1 MNSNFDMW
9 YNLKLFF
16 SNMFSLMMYY
26 VLLVVGI
33 IVVGYI
39 SLFII
44 NLVLTWNKVIGI
56 IVVYLVRS

>member
-44 NLVLTWNKVIGI
+44 NLVLTWNKVISI
-56 IVVYLVRS
+56 IVI

>member
-26 VLLVVGI
+26 ILLVVGI
-33 IVVGYI
+33 IVVGYL
-39 SLFII
+39 SLVII

-56 IVVYLVRS
+56 IVVY

>member
-26 VLLVVGI
+26 ILLVVGI
-33 IVVGYI
+33 IVVGYLSI
-39 SLFII
+39 FII
-44 NLVLTWNKVIGI
+44 NLVLTWNKELEI
-56 IVVYLVRS
+56 IVVY

>member
-44 NLVLTWNKVIGI
+44 NLVLTWNKVISI
-56 IVVYLVRS
+56 IVV

>member
-44 NLVLTWNKVIGI
+44 NLVLTWNKVISI
-56 IVVYLVRS
+56 IVVY

>member
-26 VLLVVGI
+26 ILLVVGI
-33 IVVGYI
+33 IVVGYLSI
-39 SLFII
+39 FII
-44 NLVLTWNKVIGI
+44 NLVLT
-56 IVVYLVRS
+56 

>member
-26 VLLVVGI
+26 ILLVVGI
-33 IVVGYI
+33 IVVGYL
-39 SLFII
+39 SLVII
-44 NLVLTWNKVIGI
+44 NWWF
-56 IVVYLVRS
+56 S

>member
-26 VLLVVGI
+26 VLLVMGI
-33 IVVGYI
+33 VLLGYV
-39 SLFII
+39 SLLII
-44 NLVLTWNKVIGI
+44 NWWFV
-56 IVVYLVRS
+56 

>member
-26 VLLVVGI
+26 ILLVVGI
-33 IVVGYI
+33 VVVGYI
-39 SLFII
+39 SLVII
-44 NLVLTWNKVIGI
+44 NWWF
-56 IVVYLVRS
+56 S

>member
-26 VLLVVGI
+26 ILLVVGI
-33 IVVGYI
+33 VVVGYL
-39 SLFII
+39 SLVII
-44 NLVLTWNKVIGI
+44 NWWF
-56 IVVYLVRS
+56 S

>member
-26 VLLVVGI
+26 VLLVMGI
-33 IVVGYI
+33 VVVGYL
-39 SLFII
+39 SLVII
-44 NLVLTWNKVIGI
+44 NWWF
-56 IVVYLVRS
+56 S

>member
-26 VLLVVGI
+26 ILLVVGI
-33 IVVGYI
+33 IVVGYLSI
-39 SLFII
+39 FII
-44 NLVLTWNKVIGI
+44 NLVLTWNKELEIKVL
-56 IVVYLVRS
+56 Y